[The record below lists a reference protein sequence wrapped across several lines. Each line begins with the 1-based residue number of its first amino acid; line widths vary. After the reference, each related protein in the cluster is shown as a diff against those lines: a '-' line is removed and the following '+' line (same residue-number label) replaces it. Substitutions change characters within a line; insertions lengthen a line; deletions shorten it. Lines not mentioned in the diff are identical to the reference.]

1 MSRVEAEAFR
11 FQTGEHV
18 PAAVTRIAGGQID
31 AILAHLHARSPDADA
46 VHEIRKATKRLR
58 ALVRLVREEVGAR
71 RYRRENHAFR
81 DAARLLSGARD
92 SAVLTRTLELLGDHG
107 KHRLPT
113 SELQSIRHAMRAR
126 LQGHHR
132 SNGTA
137 ARRVVAVV
145 ARARNRLAR
154 WKLAHDGWPA
164 LKPGVRRIYRRGRAA
179 WRQARS
185 GPSDEN
191 LHEWRKRVKD
201 LRYVMDLLEPVW
213 TPVMKPFA
221 KEVDELGDLLGDDHD
236 LAMLAAAVDADA
248 EVDRDHRREVMAAID
263 AHRRKRQDA
272 AWALAPRIY
281 SETPAAFVRRL
292 GTYWRAWE
300 RHGPSEG

>member
-1 MSRVEAEAFR
+1 MSHAEAFR
-11 FQTGEHV
+11 FQAGEAV
-18 PAAVTRIAGGQID
+18 PAGVTRIALGQID
-31 AILAHLHARSPDADA
+31 AILSHLHGRPPDADA

-58 ALVRLVREEVGAR
+58 ALVRLVRDEVGAR

-92 SAVLTRTLELLGDHG
+92 RAVMTRTLELLGDHG
-107 KHRLPT
+107 KHGLPT
-113 SELQSIRHAMRAR
+113 RDLQSIRHAMKAR
-126 LQGHHR
+126 LHADHR
-132 SNGTA
+132 GNGTA
-137 ARRVVAVV
+137 ARGVAAAV

-154 WKLAHDGWPA
+154 WELSHDGWAA
-164 LKPGVRRIYRRGRAA
+164 LEPGIHRIYRRGRAA
-179 WRQARS
+179 WRQARAA
-185 GPSDEN
+185 PSDEH

-221 KEVDELGDLLGDDHD
+221 KEVDELADLLGDDHD
-236 LAMLAAAVDADA
+236 LAMLAAAIDADA
-248 EVDRDHRREVMAAID
+248 DVGRDGRREVMAAID
-263 AHRRKRQDA
+263 RHRRKRQDA

-292 GTYWRAWE
+292 GTYWKAWQK
-300 RHGPSEG
+300 HGPSEG